1 MIDAFSLP
9 CTIWTIVHKGLV
21 RLLKISI
28 DLDDDSP
35 PFAQLVIQM
44 RQSVERG
51 RISPLDQLPSIR
63 QLANDLGLN
72 HNTVAK
78 AYRQLE
84 RDRIIETKGYRGTF
98 VHREAIE
105 NAKLDMRAVA
115 EQRLSDF
122 VSEFRR
128 VGLTDSELRTAFA
141 NALRN

>member
-1 MIDAFSLP
+1 MKP
-9 CTIWTIVHKGLV
+9 
-21 RLLKISI
+21 LKISI

-35 PFAQLVIQM
+35 PFAQLVIQI
-44 RQSVERG
+44 RKAVEGG
-51 RISPLDQLPSIR
+51 RIKPLDQLPSIR

-84 RDRIIETKGYRGTF
+84 RDQIIETKGYRGTF
-98 VHREAIE
+98 VHRDANE
-105 NAKLDMRAVA
+105 NAKLDIRAVA

-128 VGLTDSELRTAFA
+128 NGLTDSELRTAFA
-141 NALRN
+141 SALKTKGTP

>member
-1 MIDAFSLP
+1 
-9 CTIWTIVHKGLV
+9 
-21 RLLKISI
+21 
-28 DLDDDSP
+28 
-35 PFAQLVIQM
+35 M